1 MERRVLPLIPSGLEC
16 ISCHF
21 SLWAHWK
28 IICVCLGLDLSS
40 AGAAAHSRD
49 VSVGYRQEGPGQ
61 HQPACPDESNQIP
74 LPPAPPSSRLT
85 QPALLPTA
93 GLNTGQLSGRQ
104 LWFAFKQQQIPFSP
118 AFFYLPVSSAHL
130 FFLPPIVPLVPAALP
145 FYPSTAKP
153 QGTSSMGPLD
163 PSQPAGSLWGGWLFG
178 GFV

>member
-1 MERRVLPLIPSGLEC
+1 M
-16 ISCHF
+16 
-21 SLWAHWK
+21 
-28 IICVCLGLDLSS
+28 DLSS

-61 HQPACPDESNQIP
+61 HQPACPDESNQNP

-130 FFLPPIVPLVPAALP
+130 FFLPPIVPLVPAAQP

-163 PSQPAGSLWGGWLFG
+163 PSQPAALSGEAGYLVVLFRPCKGEGGDLEAFETIEGSRLCIFSSSTL
-178 GFV
+178 